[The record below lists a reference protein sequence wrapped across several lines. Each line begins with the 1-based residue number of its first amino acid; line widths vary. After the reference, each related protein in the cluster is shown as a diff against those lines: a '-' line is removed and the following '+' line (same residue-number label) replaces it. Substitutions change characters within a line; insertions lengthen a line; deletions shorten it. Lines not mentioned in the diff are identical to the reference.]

1 MEIQRSDD
9 LEISF
14 ASDGNADRYLGDG
27 WSVSEAYFRWSIGG
41 QSALTL
47 PIPAGP
53 VAYDLTLDVM
63 PHVNPPRLPQQQLT
77 VIVNGQPIATNV
89 LTGGRQTLQVLVP
102 KGIMSGVSSQ
112 SVIFIHPMGTAP
124 LDIGSAEDARLLA
137 IAFFSLKITPV
148 VSAELSE
155 ADAEAEEDLVPPAS
169 MLFDGATNVAG
180 FRQLG
185 EGFTRVYLVERARLL
200 PHERV
205 LDIGS
210 GNGQKARALTR
221 YLNSIGSYEGIDV
234 VADGVTWC
242 QRAYRRFPN
251 FRFQQAEV
259 YSSHYNQ
266 TATENAATYR
276 LPYADGEFDLVFL
289 CSVFTHMPAAEVAN
303 YLGEISRVLKPGGR
317 CVATY
322 FLLNPDSQLR
332 WEQGKSQLDFRY
344 ATANGRLL
352 DAGNPSKAI
361 ALDEAWVRAEYR
373 RSRLMVSELTY
384 GTWSGSTDMLGA
396 FQDCLIA
403 LRE

>member
-1 MEIQRSDD
+1 MEIQTAHAM
-9 LEISF
+9 EISF
-14 ASDGNADRYLGDG
+14 HSNGNAQAYLGDG
-27 WSVSEAYFRWSIGG
+27 WSFAEDAMQWSIGG

-47 PIPAGP
+47 PIA
-53 VAYDLTLDVM
+53 ANASAFELELDVM
-63 PHVNPPRLPQQQLT
+63 PHINPPRLPHQQLT
-77 VIVNGQPIATNV
+77 IIVNGQPIATEIV
-89 LTGGRQTLQVLVP
+89 TGSRQTVRARVP
-102 KGIMSGVSSQ
+102 AGAMSGTAAQ
-112 SVIFIHPMGTAP
+112 SIIFIHPMGTAP
-124 LDIGSAEDARLLA
+124 CDIGSAEDARPLA
-137 IAFFSLKITPV
+137 IAFFALKIVPF
-148 VSAELSE
+148 ADIAPLA
-155 ADAEAEEDLVPPAS
+155 ADAEAEEDLVPPAN

-221 YLNSIGSYEGIDV
+221 YLNSNGSYEGIDV

-266 TATENAATYR
+266 AATENAATYR
-276 LPYADGEFDLVFL
+276 LPYADGDFDLVFL
-289 CSVFTHMPAAEVAN
+289 CSVFTHMPAPEVAN
-303 YLGEISRVLKPGGR
+303 YLSEVRRVLKPGGR
-317 CVATY
+317 CVATF
-322 FLLNPDSQLR
+322 FLMNPDTQIR

-352 DAGNPSKAI
+352 DASNPSKAI
-361 ALDEAWVRAEYR
+361 ALDEAWVRSEYR
-373 RSRLMVSELTY
+373 RSDLMVCETTY
-384 GTWSGSTDMLGA
+384 GTWSGATDLLGA

-403 LRE
+403 VRG